1 MTRTEPGVALAR
13 PTLDIGLFSDNPTMA
28 AFYMNEIGLPFVEAL
43 PHSETYSEN
52 FYAANGASLKINAST
67 EPMGQGTSGY
77 CGLIIAREGVTAAQR
92 FVDPDGLSIAVV
104 PPGNDGVHQ
113 MGIVCEVPDVSTER
127 AFLIDAVGAHDD
139 EGVLRIGETALFLR
153 TGGVSRP
160 TPTWRRGFNY
170 YVVFVRD
177 IGRAHQ
183 HLLENGAEH
192 SAPPLRLADRCAFS
206 WVRTPSGNW
215 LELVQYAD
223 YGPLPDVPRAA
234 DRSPEIIRWRETGE
248 AL

>member
-67 EPMGQGTSGY
+67 EPMEHGTSGY
-77 CGLIIAREGVTAAQR
+77 CGLIIAREGVTAPQR

-113 MGIVCEVPDVSTER
+113 MGI
-127 AFLIDAVGAHDD
+127 
-139 EGVLRIGETALFLR
+139 
-153 TGGVSRP
+153 
-160 TPTWRRGFNY
+160 
-170 YVVFVRD
+170 
-177 IGRAHQ
+177 
-183 HLLENGAEH
+183 
-192 SAPPLRLADRCAFS
+192 
-206 WVRTPSGNW
+206 
-215 LELVQYAD
+215 
-223 YGPLPDVPRAA
+223 
-234 DRSPEIIRWRETGE
+234 
-248 AL
+248 